1 MLQLQGKHQT
11 IVENKII
18 MKKIVLIFLLL
29 SNFNLLFAQ
38 NILQIGN
45 KNISLSEFEN
55 IFYKNNYNDT
65 IDKQYLDEYIELFI
79 NFKLKV
85 FEAESL
91 YMDTVSTFVKEL
103 DGYQE
108 QLAKPYLRNKEFD
121 DYMIKEAYD
130 RMLFDV
136 KASHILVKIDEKST
150 DSENEAFK
158 KITAIRNEII
168 NTNITFSDAAMKYS
182 EDPSVK
188 DNNGNLG
195 FFTAFMMVYDFE
207 SAVYDLEINEISLP
221 IKTKYGYHLIK
232 LYDKRKALGDIQVA
246 HIMFK
251 KNKNTRDNSNV
262 KDKINEI
269 YSKLNDGDDFAELA
283 ERFSEDRSTAVKGGS
298 LPPFGVGKMV
308 PEFETIAFSLNSP
321 GEYSKPFETDFGW
334 HIISLINKNDI
345 PPFEDVKKE
354 IMNKISRDSRGEL
367 SKISLY
373 DKLKNSYNV
382 KNNVNNFKQLRKLA
396 FKEIKLSAWDGI
408 NNIGGQ
414 VLFSIDTVEIYVSEF
429 VTYILLNQKNE
440 TDFDILYQD
449 FVNVKLLSHEK
460 NMLSYNYPEYKA
472 LLNEYREGILLFD
485 ITNQN
490 VWNKAV
496 SDTIGL
502 NKYFSNNKQNYM
514 WPDRFEASIYTCSNK
529 KIASR
534 VKLQLFFS
542 VSNDNIL
549 KSINKESPLNLQIQ
563 SDTFE
568 EKNNIYIEMSD
579 KKLGLNSDILLDDG
593 SIVLVYITN
602 IIPATNKEI
611 SDIRGKVISDFQ
623 SYLEDQWIE
632 KLRNKYTIKI
642 NKDVLYSLVKN

>member
-1 MLQLQGKHQT
+1 MLQLLGKHQIT
-11 IVENKII
+11 VENKII

-29 SNFNLLFAQ
+29 SNFNLLYSQ

-65 IDKQYLDEYIELFI
+65 IDKKYLDEYIELFI

-150 DSENEAFK
+150 DSENQSLK

-168 NTNITFSDAAMKYS
+168 NTNITFSDAAKKYS

-232 LYDKRKALGDIQVA
+232 LYDKRKAIGDIQVA

-251 KNKNTRDNSNV
+251 KNKNTSDNSNV
-262 KDKINEI
+262 KNKINEI
-269 YSKLNDGDDFAELA
+269 YSKLNDGDDFSELA
-283 ERFSEDRSTAVKGGS
+283 ERFSEDRSTAVKGGR

-308 PEFETIAFSLNSP
+308 PEFETIAFSLNLP
-321 GEYSKPFETDFGW
+321 GDYSKPFETDFGW

-373 DKLKNSYNV
+373 DKLKNSYKV

-396 FKEIKLSAWDGI
+396 FKEVKLSAWDGV
-408 NNIGGQ
+408 NNINGQ
-414 VLFSIDTVEIYVSEF
+414 VLFSVDTVEIYVSEF
-429 VTYILLNQKNE
+429 VSYILLNQKNVN
-440 TDFDILYQD
+440 DFDILYQD

-460 NMLSYNYPEYKA
+460 NMLPYNYPEYKA

-496 SDTIGL
+496 NDTIGL
-502 NKYFSNNKQNYM
+502 NQYFSNNKQNYM
-514 WPDRFEASIYTCSNK
+514 WSDRFEASIYTCSNK

-542 VSNDNIL
+542 ASNDDIL

-563 SDTFE
+563 SDVFE
-568 EKNNIYIEMSD
+568 ENNNIYIEMSD

-593 SIVLVYITN
+593 SIVLVYIKN
-602 IIPATNKEI
+602 IIPASNKEI
-611 SDIRGKVISDFQ
+611 SDVRGKVISDFQ
-623 SYLEDQWIE
+623 SYLEDQWIK
-632 KLRNKYTIKI
+632 KLREKYTIKI

>member
-1 MLQLQGKHQT
+1 MLQLQEKHQT
-11 IVENKII
+11 TAENKLI
-18 MKKIVLIFLLL
+18 MKKTVLIFLLL
-29 SNFNLLFAQ
+29 SNFNFLYAQ
-38 NILQIGN
+38 NILKIGN

-65 IDKQYLDEYIELFI
+65 IDKKYLDEYIELFI

-130 RMLFDV
+130 RMLLDV

-150 DSENEAFK
+150 DSENEALK

-168 NTNITFSDAAMKYS
+168 NTSITFSDAATRYS
-182 EDPSVK
+182 EDPTAK

-207 SAVYDLEINEISLP
+207 SAVYDLEINEVSLP

-232 LYDKRKALGDIQVA
+232 LNDKRKALGDIQVA

-251 KNKNTRDNSNV
+251 KNKNTSDNLNV

-269 YSKLNDGDDFAELA
+269 YSKLNDGDDFSELA

-321 GEYSKPFETDFGW
+321 GDYSKPFETDFGW

-373 DKLKNSYNV
+373 DKLKNSYKV

-408 NNIGGQ
+408 SNIGGQ

-502 NKYFSNNKQNYM
+502 NQYFSNNKQNYM
-514 WPDRFEASIYTCSNK
+514 WSDRFEASIYTCSNK

-542 VSNDNIL
+542 TSNDDIL
-549 KSINKESPLNLQIQ
+549 KSINKVSPLNLQIQ
-563 SDTFE
+563 SDIYE
-568 EKNNIYIEMSD
+568 EQNNIYIEMSD

-593 SIVLVYITN
+593 SIVLVYIKN
-602 IIPATNKEI
+602 IIPSRNKEI
-611 SDIRGKVISDFQ
+611 SDVRGKVISDYQ

-632 KLRNKYTIKI
+632 KLRKKYTIKI